1 MRELSA
7 QDLATVN
14 DLLAAQLRAGLP
26 LEPGLRAAA
35 ADWPGQA
42 GSVLRDLTERLERG
56 ESLEQ
61 ALTAAGDV
69 PVEYAALVEAGKRS
83 GDMPKVLDEL
93 TKLAE
98 LRLQSRRT
106 VLLAVIYPSFVAL
119 AAIFLGYFLWTRLLP
134 AFVADLVDAQSPVP
148 SSLGYLARW
157 GSAIGKHITL
167 PAMAAIMLALLAV
180 FLVAIARLGPWSERH
195 MERLPWLGKAWREA
209 SVAHWARLIAVLLE
223 HGTPEDQAVELAARA
238 SGFGHRSERFRAV
251 ADTIRAGNRP
261 SRADWQAT
269 GVGALAA
276 WAVSGSGNAQARTAA
291 LRLVAANHE
300 RSASA
305 RMLLASR
312 LFPLFLLVLVG
323 GTFTLVYGLVM
334 FAPLARLYEGLGG
347 TP

>member
-42 GSVLRDLTERLERG
+42 GSVLRDVTERLERG

-83 GDMPKVLDEL
+83 GNLPQVLDEL

-98 LRLQSRRT
+98 IRLQSRRT

-119 AAIFLGYFLWTRLLP
+119 AATFLGYFLWTRLLP
-134 AFVADLVDAQSPVP
+134 AFVADLIDAQSPVP
-148 SSLGYLARW
+148 PTLGLLARW
-157 GSAIGKHITL
+157 GSFVGSQFPL
-167 PAMAAIMLALLAV
+167 PALAAAMLGLLVV
-180 FLVAIARLGPWSERH
+180 FLLTIARLGPWSERH
-195 MERLPWLGKAWREA
+195 MERLPWLGKAWRDA
-209 SVAHWARLIAVLLE
+209 RVAHWARLMAVLLD
-223 HGTPEDQAVELAARA
+223 HGTPEDQAVDLAARA
-238 SGFGHRSERFRAV
+238 SGFGHRSERFLAV
-251 ADTIRAGNRP
+251 ADTIRAGKRP
-261 SRADWQAT
+261 SRADWQST

-276 WAVSGSGNAQARTAA
+276 WAVSASGNPQARTSA
-291 LRLVAANHE
+291 LRLVSANHQ
-300 RSASA
+300 RSSAA

-323 GTFTLVYGLVM
+323 GTFTLAYGLVM

-347 TP
+347 SS